1 MTIADQLTLLGN
13 TKTAIRDAIE
23 AKGVAVGAI
32 PFANYPGKI
41 AQISSGG
48 GGGSSQWQRPSD
60 WLTLPTLTSA
70 DNKFVGL
77 HAVYEDANFVA
88 LTAAGAYTVD
98 WGDGVIENYAA
109 DVVAEHKYDYSTY
122 DTAGATLCSRGYK
135 QAIITVTP
143 QSGKQFTLIN
153 INKRHSTLTSSL
165 VSSGFLE
172 VSIAG
177 SYVTG
182 VCIGNSTVG
191 GAGLN
196 IIHALLESASVICP
210 SLANC
215 TAIFR
220 NCYSLRHIPQLDT
233 SAVTNM
239 SYMFYY
245 CYSLQTIPQLDTS
258 AVTNMSYM
266 FNYCYSLQ
274 TIPQLDTSAVTNMS
288 NMFNYCY
295 SLQTIPQLDTSA
307 VTNMSN
313 MFNGCYPL
321 SSMKATGIAQNIS
334 VANCKLSATK
344 LNEIYSNLKT
354 VTGKTITVTGN
365 YGTAS
370 DNPSIA
376 IAKGWTVTG

>member
-41 AQISSGG
+41 AQISSGGG

-98 WGDGVIENYAA
+98 WGDGVIENYVAN
-109 DVVAEHKYDYSTY
+109 VVAEHEYDYSTY

-153 INKRHSTLTSSL
+153 INKRHSKLTSSS

-177 SYVTG
+177 SDVTG
-182 VCIGNSTVG
+182 VCIGNSSVG
-191 GAGLN
+191 STGSN
-196 IIHALLESASVICP
+196 IVHALLESASVICP
-210 SLANC
+210 SLNNC
-215 TAIFR
+215 TAIF
-220 NCYSLRHIPQLDT
+220 NKCYSLRHIPQLDT

-245 CYSLQTIPQLDTS
+245 CYSLQTIPQLNTS
-258 AVTNMSYM
+258 AVTNMSGM
-266 FNYCYSLQ
+266 FNNCYSLQ
-274 TIPQLDTSAVTNMS
+274 SIPQLDTSAVTNMS
-288 NMFNYCY
+288 SMFYNCY
-295 SLQTIPQLDTSA
+295 S
-307 VTNMSN
+307 
-313 MFNGCYPL
+313 L

-334 VANCKLSATK
+334 VASCKLSATK

-370 DNPSIA
+370 DDPSIA
-376 IAKGWTVTG
+376 TAKGWTVTG

>member
-88 LTAAGAYTVD
+88 LTAAGNYTVD
-98 WGDGVIENYAA
+98 WGDGVIENYTAN
-109 DVVAEHKYDYSTY
+109 VVAKHEYDYSTY

-143 QSGKQFTLIN
+143 QSGQQFTLIN
-153 INKRHSTLTSSL
+153 INKLHSTLTNIF

-177 SYVTG
+177 SDVTG
-182 VCIGNSTVG
+182 VCIGNSSVG
-191 GAGLN
+191 DFGSN
-196 IIHALLESASVICP
+196 IVHALLESASVICP
-210 SLANC
+210 SLAKC
-215 TAIFR
+215 TCIFQ

-233 SAVTNM
+233 SAVTDM
-239 SYMFYY
+239 SYMFYS

-258 AVTNMSYM
+258 AVTDMSYM
-266 FNYCYSLQ
+266 FYSCCSLQ
-274 TIPQLDTSAVTNMS
+274 TIPQLDTSAVTTMS
-288 NMFNYCY
+288 YMFYSCC

-307 VTNMSN
+307 VTDMSS
-313 MFNGCYPL
+313 MFGGCDAL

-344 LNEIYSNLKT
+344 LNEIYSNLET
-354 VTGKTITVTGN
+354 VTGKTIMVTGN

-370 DNPSIA
+370 DDPSIA